1 MIVNDAP
8 EDQQY
13 IWNEFQRAK
22 ALMYKLSERQQKASL
37 RKMELEKDIM
47 SKGGVDDAQ
56 QWNELRQV
64 RVGIDSMAQEKLLL
78 IAKLY
83 NLSQKFV

>member
-1 MIVNDAP
+1 
-8 EDQQY
+8 
-13 IWNEFQRAK
+13 
-22 ALMYKLSERQQKASL
+22 
-37 RKMELEKDIM
+37 MELEKDIM
-47 SKGGVDDAQ
+47 SKGGVEDAQ